1 MLMAIEELR
10 SFLDS
15 DIEVSDLVLTG
26 KLSALEHKIR
36 KYTNNSFQ
44 RRGVS
49 IEADIRGNVF
59 MSESLIPFKV
69 GDTIMVTHSDLQSD
83 WFATVTEVTDDTTFI
98 TDGEWDE
105 DNNITVTKVVYPL
118 DVKIGAVDILKWM
131 LRNEAAN
138 SGDKSKKEIQS
149 ETLSRYSVT
158 YAADATES
166 DIDAAFGVP
175 KKYTAFLKGYMKA
188 RF

>member
-1 MLMAIEELR
+1 MQIDELKKYI
-10 SFLDS
+10 STNVD
-15 DIEVSDLVLTG
+15 DEVLAV
-26 KLSALEHKIR
+26 KLSALEYKIR
-36 KYTNNSFQ
+36 KYTNNNFQ
-44 RRGVS
+44 RRGVR

-59 MSESLIPFKV
+59 MSESLIPFDV
-69 GDTIMVTHSDLQSD
+69 GDTIMVSQSDLQSD
-83 WFATVTEVTDDTTFI
+83 WLATVTEANDTTFI
-98 TDGEWDE
+98 TDGEWDD
-105 DNNITVTKVVYPL
+105 DNDITVTKVVYPL
-118 DVKIGAVDILKWM
+118 DVKMGAVDILKWM
-131 LRNEAAN
+131 LKNEAAN

-166 DIDAAFGVP
+166 DIDTAFGVP